1 MRKTFFIF
9 CPLFFGT
16 MGVMLV
22 NNNNNDKAFVYSQ
35 QYRVANS
42 IGCGPGTDEDI
53 YAGEGGKFINVL
65 PGWGSHSY
73 NITTQNDSAQVYFNQ
88 GLSMYYSY
96 HGREAVASFKEAAR
110 FDSGSA
116 MVYWGLALAMGPS
129 YNFGYSYKWNK
140 QIPGVIAMM
149 NRNAEHA
156 TPKEKDLI
164 RAMGTRYNLADTTEK
179 QRNELNNKYAAAMRP
194 LIAKYPEDIDIMAL
208 YTDAVM
214 LIHSWDFWYNDG
226 TPKSWTPEL
235 VQLCKDILEKDPHHP
250 AALHYYIHVT
260 EASRNPEVALAG
272 ADSLL
277 KLFPGVAHMV
287 HMSSHEYERFGLYEK
302 GVLAN
307 EAADRSAVLYD
318 SLAKGLFTNGVHVP
332 HYYAVDAY
340 CALSGAMYT
349 IGLPKA
355 IATRNIGKP
364 TPEDMYSQSMYMFPQ
379 FAMVRMGKWKDI
391 LVDNSS
397 IDPKWS
403 YAGILNDFAKG
414 MAYTKTGDHA
424 AAELHLKQLRN
435 KKEDAILRTPFAPYK
450 SSPYECSV
458 VAENILAATILYDQ
472 KKYNEAITTIKKAIL
487 AEDSLLYAEPK
498 IWMLPA
504 RQYLGAFL
512 LKLNNPKQAEKVY
525 REDLVW
531 NPGNGW
537 SLLGLYQSL
546 EAQGKSKELKN
557 IKVLYIRSFSK
568 ADQLPSGSAY

>member
-1 MRKTFFIF
+1 MRKYLFIF
-9 CPLFFGT
+9 CPLLFGT
-16 MGVMLV
+16 IGVMLV
-22 NNNNNDKAFVYSQ
+22 SNNNKPSVYSSE
-35 QYRVANS
+35 YRVLNS
-42 IGCGPGTDEDI
+42 IGCGPGADENV

-65 PGWGSHSY
+65 PGWGNHSY
-73 NITTQNDSAQVYFNQ
+73 RITTKHDSAQIYFNQ

-110 FDSGSA
+110 FDSSSA
-116 MVYWGLALAMGPS
+116 MVFWGLALAMGPS
-129 YNFGYSYKWNK
+129 YNFGYSYKLNK
-140 QIPGVIAMM
+140 QLPGVMAMM

-164 RAMGTRYNLADTTEK
+164 LAMRTRYNLADTSDK
-179 QRNELNNKYAAAMRP
+179 QRNELNRNYAAAMR
-194 LIAKYPEDIDIMAL
+194 LLTTKYKEDIAIKAL

-272 ADSLL
+272 ADSLW

-287 HMSSHEYERFGLYEK
+287 HMSSHEYERIGLYAK
-302 GVLAN
+302 GVLSN

-340 CALSGAMYT
+340 CALSGAMYEV
-349 IGLPKA
+349 GLPKA

-364 TPEDMYSQSMYMFPQ
+364 TPEDVYAQSMYMFPQ
-379 FAMVRMGKWKDI
+379 LAMTRMGKWNDI
-391 LVDNSS
+391 LADNSS
-397 IDPKWS
+397 IDPKWT

-424 AAELHLKQLRN
+424 VAEQHLKQLRE
-435 KKEDAILRTPFAPYK
+435 KMQDATLRAGFAPYK

-458 VAENILAATILYDQ
+458 VAENILAATILFEQ
-472 KKYNEAITTIKKAIL
+472 KKHKEAITTIKKAIL

-512 LKLNNPKQAEKVY
+512 LKMNKPKQAEKVY
-525 REDLVW
+525 RADLAW

-537 SLLGLYQSL
+537 SLLGLHQSL
-546 EAQGKSKELKN
+546 EAQGKNRELKD
-557 IKVLYIRSFSK
+557 IKVLYMLSFSK
-568 ADQLPSGSAY
+568 ADQLPPGSAY